1 MQDDSLSDP
10 QFISR
15 SYRSVDNLKKIIW
28 LYFWLLIF
36 EGAVRKW
43 IPSLASLFFL
53 IRDPVA
59 LIIWIQGS
67 RHGSVPMA
75 YWTIFY
81 PLAFGLTLFGLLQII
96 IDGLP
101 PAVFLFGWRSYV
113 LHVPAILIIG
123 SILNAKD
130 LRKLGKWILLLS
142 PCMSILMFAQYLS
155 SSDSW
160 LNRGATG
167 VDSGQI
173 AAALGHIRPAG
184 TFSFITGPAAFYPV
198 VAAFVLVGIAKRGLY
213 PRYLIVSSGIALVAV
228 IPASGSRTV
237 AISVVSVLLAAF
249 LGGLIRGTTSF
260 SVRHL
265 PEIVVGLLAMTVVSV
280 GVLQIPLVQ
289 DAVTTFSTRW
299 DQAAGE
305 EGASTTLTERISSP
319 FLDILETAASAP
331 PFGKGIGA
339 GSNFAAS
346 VLAGDSLALGEGSWE
361 RETNELGAIPGLI
374 FLAVRSSFA
383 IIMMVMAYRSLISGN
398 ILPWCLSPVVVVAV
412 LMGGLDQPTA
422 QGFLVMF
429 SGVFLAALRGDPTNG
444 TSDASSRMSPNQT
457 KAV

>member
-67 RHGSVPMA
+67 RYAPVPMA

-81 PLAFGLTLFGLLQII
+81 SFAFGLTLFGLLQII

-113 LHVPAILIIG
+113 LHIPAILIIG
-123 SILNAKD
+123 RVLNAKD
-130 LRKLGKWILLLS
+130 LRKLGKWIFMLS
-142 PCMSILMFAQYLS
+142 PGMTILMFAQYLAP
-155 SSDSW
+155 SDSW

-184 TFSFITGPAAFYPV
+184 TFSFITGPAAFYPI

-213 PRYLIVSSGIALVAV
+213 SRYLMVSAGIALVAV

-237 AISVVSVLLAAF
+237 ALSVVSVVIAAF
-249 LGGLIRGTTSF
+249 FGGLIRGTTSF

-265 PEIVVGLLAMTVVSV
+265 PEIVVGLLVMAAVSA
-280 GVLQIPLVQ
+280 GVLQIPLVN

-305 EGASTTLTERISSP
+305 EGASVSLAERISSP
-319 FLDILETAASAP
+319 FLDILEIAASAP

-361 RETNELGAIPGLI
+361 RETNELGAIPGLL
-374 FLAVRSSFA
+374 FLAFRSGLA
-383 IIMMVMAYRSLISGN
+383 IIMALMAYRSLRDGN
-398 ILPWCLSPVVVVAV
+398 ILPWCLSPIVILAV

-429 SGVFLAALRGDPTNG
+429 AGVFIAALKGDPVN
-444 TSDASSRMSPNQT
+444 DAMSP
-457 KAV
+457 A